1 MSVNVRVYFLCV
13 SFVLLRSF
21 SRISSSDIFFFLV
34 LSRGR
39 GTEGPG
45 AGLALGGLLAPP
57 SAVGGAGTAAEAV
70 AAGGEMGEVAASLV
84 GGGGM
89 GSITDRVYIWESE
102 RGKEREAEIKE
113 KRKREGEIWRG
124 RERER

>member
-1 MSVNVRVYFLCV
+1 MAS
-13 SFVLLRSF
+13 LRSF

-45 AGLALGGLLAPP
+45 AGLAFGGLLVPP
-57 SAVGGAGTAAEAV
+57 SAVGGAGTAAAAAVDAV

-89 GSITDRVYIWESE
+89 GSITDRVYI
-102 RGKEREAEIKE
+102 
-113 KRKREGEIWRG
+113 
-124 RERER
+124 